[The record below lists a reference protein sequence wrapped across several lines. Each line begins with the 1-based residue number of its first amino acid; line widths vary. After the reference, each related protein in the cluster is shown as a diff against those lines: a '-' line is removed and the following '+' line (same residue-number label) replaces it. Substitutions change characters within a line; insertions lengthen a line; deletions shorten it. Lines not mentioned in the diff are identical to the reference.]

1 MNICKVFCGIA
12 LIGLQGYFTDFALAA
27 SACDFRPP
35 VPILLSHVYAGQTV
49 KRKPINEITETAQL
63 PNGLRIEIN
72 QSACVDVVTTEYALI
87 VPPKQGASEDQSALI
102 ELLRKTIPGLKRRPS
117 APPLA
122 ELNDFLKDA
131 NNVPLREGT
140 RSVCRDGST
149 APSGECSWESTGG
162 YVLSVE
168 PVGRNT
174 RISVIQYVSG

>member
-1 MNICKVFCGIA
+1 MKICTVLCGIA
-12 LIGLQGYFTDFALAA
+12 LIGLQGYFTDFTLAA
-27 SACDFRPP
+27 NTCDFRPP
-35 VPILLSHVYAGQTV
+35 TPILLPHVYAGQTV
-49 KRKPINEITETAQL
+49 RRKPVNEITETAQL

-72 QSACVDVVTTEYALI
+72 QSACVDIFTTEYALI
-87 VPPKQGASEDQSALI
+87 VPFKQGTSENQSALI
-102 ELLRKTIPGLKRRPS
+102 ELLRKTIPGLKRRLS

-131 NNVPLREGT
+131 NNVPLRDGT

-162 YVLSVE
+162 YVLSVK
-168 PVGRNT
+168 PVGRST